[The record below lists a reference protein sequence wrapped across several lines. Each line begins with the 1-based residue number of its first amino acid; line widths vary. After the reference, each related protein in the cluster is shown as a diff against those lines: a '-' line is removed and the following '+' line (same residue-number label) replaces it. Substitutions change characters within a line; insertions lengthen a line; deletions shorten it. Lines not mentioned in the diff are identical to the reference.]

1 MSKNISGNAQVFGD
15 ARVYGDAQVSD
26 NALVSGNAKV
36 YDNARVSGNAQ
47 VWGNAQVSG
56 DAWVSGDADIS
67 CNRDWFLF
75 TYEGQ
80 TLTGYRSRNADGYEL
95 NIDGE
100 CESITLH
107 NIQKSGVLGA
117 IKELIAG
124 FTPFPTKVAV
134 KSDVDV
140 RIDNLERELNELKAA
155 RKKEVI

>member
-1 MSKNISGNAQVFGD
+1 MVWGD
-15 ARVYGDAQVSD
+15 ARVS
-26 NALVSGNAKV
+26 
-36 YDNARVSGNAQ
+36 DNARVSGNAQ
-47 VWGNAQVSG
+47 VWGDAQVSG
-56 DAWVSGDADIS
+56 DAVVWGDADIS
-67 CNRDWFLF
+67 SVRDWFSF

-80 TLTGYRSRNADGYEL
+80 TLTGYRSRNTDGYEL
-95 NIDGE
+95 NIDGK
-100 CESITLH
+100 SITLH